1 MRDSNIAIVM
11 LDGIDL
17 GRITQNTAHIVDVF
31 NREAQAAMKLKHL
44 DLDQ

>member
-1 MRDSNIAIVM
+1 MTNFVM
-11 LDGIDL
+11 LDGPDL
-17 GRITQNTAHIVDVF
+17 ERITANTAQLVDVF